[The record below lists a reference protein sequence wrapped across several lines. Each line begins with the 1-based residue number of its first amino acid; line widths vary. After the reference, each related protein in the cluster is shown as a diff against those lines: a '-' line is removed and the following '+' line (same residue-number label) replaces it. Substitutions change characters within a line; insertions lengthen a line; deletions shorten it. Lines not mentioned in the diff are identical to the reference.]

1 MRADC
6 SKCVYFVPRSGM
18 TPEQHR
24 IAEQAA
30 LEKYGERNAYWGWCK
45 KRDAPVLYLKGSCRY
60 YEPKGRQRWPGD
72 ITKYLLNIK
81 R

>member
-6 SKCVYFVPRSGM
+6 SRCIHFIPRSEM
-18 TPEQHR
+18 TPEQR
-24 IAEQAA
+24 EAAERAA
-30 LEKYGERNAYWGWCK
+30 LEKTGYRDRYWGWCK
-45 KRDAPVLYLKGSCRY
+45 RRDAPVLYLKGSCRY

-72 ITKYLLNIK
+72 ITVFLKAE